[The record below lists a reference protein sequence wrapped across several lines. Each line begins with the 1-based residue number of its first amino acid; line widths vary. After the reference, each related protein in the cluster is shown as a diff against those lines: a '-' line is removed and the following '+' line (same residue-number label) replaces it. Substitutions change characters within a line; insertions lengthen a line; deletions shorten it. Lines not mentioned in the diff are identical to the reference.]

1 MKNQLTSVEKQSLI
15 EAIKQAFARSPDAS
29 KVTILEQALASSGLT
44 DRIQSSSS
52 NATCWVNIANGLPR
66 RSTTS
71 KNPKATASVS
81 AIDRLVAARHE
92 IVEGLKQIDYERQA
106 IHNRLKELDDLHAK
120 YSKLV

>member
-1 MKNQLTSVEKQSLI
+1 MQLTSVEKQSLI
-15 EAIKQAFARSPDAS
+15 EATK
-29 KVTILEQALASSGLT
+29 QALACSPKAPKRKILERALATSGLT
-44 DRIQSSSS
+44 GRIQASSS
-52 NATCWVNIANGLPR
+52 NATSFVNLANGLPR

-71 KNPKATASVS
+71 KNPKAPASVS

-92 IVEGLKQIDYERQA
+92 IVEGLKQIDYERQI